1 VLQDYVKGLMEKEEE
16 NFEDEEENNVKA
28 FQDDK
33 ENFDD
38 ENSDEDADQGNCKL
52 LINYNSKK
60 KKDST
65 VVGEVFS
72 VPMKDK
78 KIKMES
84 STTKSDFFSAKRK
97 LQNDRGEITVDGKKY
112 KLMSLIDN

>member
-1 VLQDYVKGLMEKEEE
+1 MEKEEE

-33 ENFDD
+33 ENFED

-52 LINYNSKK
+52 LINYNSKE

-65 VVGEVFS
+65 IVGEVFS

-78 KIKMES
+78 IKVES
-84 STTKSDFFSAKRK
+84 STTKSDFFYCKTKVSK
-97 LQNDRGEITVDGKKY
+97 
-112 KLMSLIDN
+112 